1 MMAEKFSESDRALFD
16 RLSRRPS
23 PVARERPTWGFTV
36 GLGAIAVG
44 GLILFLSLD
53 AARTAQPA
61 VVTSDVVHPSQAAP
75 AVAVAQ
81 PAQAVPLSVTPAASD
96 DSANEQSQRWHAPAM
111 IVDLS
116 QGGSA
121 VPGGAISAAGAAQPS
136 AADLKASADERFA
149 ARVADGSVDV
159 AQASHIGDTRLM
171 IPQGTTIPAVL
182 ETGINSDVPGFVR
195 AVVSR
200 DVRGFDGSTVL
211 VPRGSKLIGQYRSGV
226 AVGQSRAF
234 IVWSRLLTPQGVS
247 IDIGSPAVD
256 AQGQGGVAGE
266 TNSHFLKR
274 FGAAILM
281 SVLNAGLN
289 AAVNA
294 ANPSHTSIQIGSPQ
308 QATSVAGQALQRDLD
323 TPTTITVPAG
333 TPIRAF
339 VARDLDF
346 SQVASAR

>member
-1 MMAEKFSESDRALFD
+1 MMAEKFSESDRALFE

-23 PVARERPTWGFTV
+23 PVARERPSWGFTV

-44 GLILFLSLD
+44 GLILFVSLD

-61 VVTSDVVHPSQAAP
+61 VVTSDVVRP
-75 AVAVAQ
+75 AQ
-81 PAQAVPLSVTPAASD
+81 PVVLAASAVQPVPAAVIPVTSAASD
-96 DSANEQSQRWHAPAM
+96 DAADEQSQRLHAPAM

-116 QGGSA
+116 QGGSTSGGPVA
-121 VPGGAISAAGAAQPS
+121 VAAAPQAS

-149 ARVADGSVDV
+149 ARVADGTVDV
-159 AQASHIGDTRLM
+159 AQASHIGDTKLM

-200 DVRGFDGSTVL
+200 DVRGFDGTTVL

-234 IVWSRLLTPQGVS
+234 IVWSRLLTPEGVS
-247 IDIGSPAVD
+247 IDIGSPAID

-281 SVLNAGLN
+281 SVLNAGLS
-289 AAVNA
+289 AGVNA
-294 ANPSHTSIQIGSPQ
+294 VNPSHTSIQIGSPQ
-308 QATSVAGQALQRDLD
+308 QATNVAGQALQRDLD

-346 SQVASAR
+346 SAVASAR

>member
-1 MMAEKFSESDRALFD
+1 MMAEKLPESDRALFE
-16 RLSRRPS
+16 RLSRQPS
-23 PVARERPTWGFTV
+23 AVARERPSWGFTV
-36 GLGAIAVG
+36 ALGAIAVG
-44 GLILFLSLD
+44 GLILFVSLD

-61 VVTSDVVHPSQAAP
+61 VVTSDAVRPARPAPVAAVVAP
-75 AVAVAQ
+75 
-81 PAQAVPLSVTPAASD
+81 PMQAVPIRVAPATTD
-96 DSANEQSQRWHAPAM
+96 DAAAEQSQRWHAPAM

-121 VPGGAISAAGAAQPS
+121 GGSAVAVAAAPQAS

-149 ARVADGSVDV
+149 ARVAEGGVDV

-171 IPQGTTIPAVL
+171 ISQGTVIPAVL

-226 AVGQSRAF
+226 ATGQSRAF
-234 IVWSRLLTPQGVS
+234 VVWSRLLTPQGVS

-256 AQGQGGVAGE
+256 AQGQGGVSGE

-281 SVLNAGLN
+281 SVLNAGLS

-294 ANPSHTSIQIGSPQ
+294 TNPSRTSIQIGSPQ

-346 SQVASAR
+346 SAVASAR

>member
-1 MMAEKFSESDRALFD
+1 MAEKLNESDRALFE
-16 RLSRRPS
+16 RLSRQPS
-23 PVARERPTWGFTV
+23 VVARERPSWGFTV
-36 GLGAIAVG
+36 ALGAIAVG

-61 VVTSDVVHPSQAAP
+61 VVTSDVVRPAQPAPVAAPLSQAVQLVPVSAAP
-75 AVAVAQ
+75 A
-81 PAQAVPLSVTPAASD
+81 SD
-96 DSANEQSQRWHAPAM
+96 DAAAEQAQHLHAPAM

-116 QGGSA
+116 QGGGVA
-121 VPGGAISAAGAAQPS
+121 GGAVAVAAAPQAS

-149 ARVADGSVDV
+149 ARVADGGVDV

-171 IPQGTTIPAVL
+171 IPQGTVIPAVL

-256 AQGQGGVAGE
+256 AQGQGGVSGE

-281 SVLNAGLN
+281 SVLNAGLE
-289 AAVNA
+289 AGVNA
-294 ANPSHTSIQIGSPQ
+294 VSPARTAISIGSPQ
-308 QATSVAGQALQRDLD
+308 QATSVAGQALQRDID

-346 SQVASAR
+346 SQVASTR

>member
-1 MMAEKFSESDRALFD
+1 MAKQTSESDRALFE
-16 RLSRRPS
+16 RLSRPPS
-23 PVARERPTWGFTV
+23 PVVRDRPSWGFTV

-53 AARTAQPA
+53 AARTAQPQA
-61 VVTSDVVHPSQAAP
+61 VTSDVFRPTQAVVAAP
-75 AVAVAQ
+75 PAAPPAAVTSVQ
-81 PAQAVPLSVTPAASD
+81 PAPATGNDA
-96 DSANEQSQRWHAPAM
+96 AAEQSLRWHAPAM

-116 QGGSA
+116 QGG
-121 VPGGAISAAGAAQPS
+121 GATAGAAASPPS
-136 AADLKASADERFA
+136 AAEAKASADESFA
-149 ARVADGSVDV
+149 ARVANGSVDV
-159 AQASHIGDTRLM
+159 AQASQLGDTRLM
-171 IPQGTTIPAVL
+171 IPQGTVIPAVL

-226 AVGQSRAF
+226 ATGQSRAF
-234 IVWSRLLTPQGVS
+234 VVWSRLLTPQGVS

-256 AQGQGGVAGE
+256 AQGQGGVSGE

-274 FGAAILM
+274 FGAAILL

-289 AAVNA
+289 AGVNAVN
-294 ANPSHTSIQIGSPQ
+294 PSRTSISIGSPQ

-323 TPTTITVPAG
+323 TPTTITVPPG

-346 SQVASAR
+346 SAVASAR

>member
-1 MMAEKFSESDRALFD
+1 MMAEKLSDTDRALFE
-16 RLSRRPS
+16 RLSRQPS
-23 PVARERPTWGFTV
+23 SVARERPSWGFTV
-36 GLGAIAVG
+36 ALGAIAVG
-44 GLILFLSLD
+44 GLILFVSLD

-61 VVTSDVVHPSQAAP
+61 VVTSDVVRPVQAM
-75 AVAVAQ
+75 AVAVPVAQ
-81 PAQAVPLSVTPAASD
+81 PMQAMPLRVVPTSD
-96 DSANEQSQRWHAPAM
+96 DAAAEQAQHLHAPAM

-121 VPGGAISAAGAAQPS
+121 GGGAVAVAAAPQAS

-149 ARVADGSVDV
+149 ARVADGGVDV

-234 IVWSRLLTPQGVS
+234 VVWSRLLTPQGVS

-281 SVLNAGLN
+281 SVLNAGLG

-294 ANPSHTSIQIGSPQ
+294 TNPSRTSIQIGSPQ

>member
-1 MMAEKFSESDRALFD
+1 MMAEKLTETDRALFE
-16 RLSRRPS
+16 RLSRQPS
-23 PVARERPTWGFTV
+23 AIARERPSWGFTV
-36 GLGAIAVG
+36 ALGAIAVG

-61 VVTSDVVHPSQAAP
+61 VVTSDVVRPAQPETVAAPVAQPMQLVPMRAAP
-75 AVAVAQ
+75 AIDD
-81 PAQAVPLSVTPAASD
+81 AA
-96 DSANEQSQRWHAPAM
+96 AEQSQHLHAPAM

-121 VPGGAISAAGAAQPS
+121 GGGAVAAAAPQAS

-149 ARVADGSVDV
+149 ARVAEGGVDV

-234 IVWSRLLTPQGVS
+234 VVWSRLLTPQGVS

-256 AQGQGGVAGE
+256 AQGQGGVSGE

-274 FGAAILM
+274 FGAAMLM
-281 SVLNAGLN
+281 SVLNAGLE
-289 AAVNA
+289 AGVNA
-294 ANPSHTSIQIGSPQ
+294 VSPARTAISIGSPQ
-308 QATSVAGQALQRDLD
+308 HATSVAGQALQRDLD

-346 SQVASAR
+346 SLVASAR

>member
-1 MMAEKFSESDRALFD
+1 MAEKLTESDRVLFE

-23 PVARERPTWGFTV
+23 AVVRERPSWGFTV
-36 GLGAIAVG
+36 ALGAIAAG
-44 GLILFLSLD
+44 GLLLFLSLD

-61 VVTSDVVHPSQAAP
+61 LVTSDVVHPAQPMPTAA
-75 AVAVAQ
+75 VLAQ
-81 PAQAVPLSVTPAASD
+81 PAQAMPIRVAPASD
-96 DSANEQSQRWHAPAM
+96 DAAAEQSQRWHAPAM

-116 QGGSA
+116 QGGGA
-121 VPGGAISAAGAAQPS
+121 AAGGAVALAAAPQAS

-149 ARVADGSVDV
+149 ARVADGGVDV

-234 IVWSRLLTPQGVS
+234 VVWSRLLTPQGVS

-256 AQGQGGVAGE
+256 AQGQGGVSGE

-294 ANPSHTSIQIGSPQ
+294 TNPSHTSIMIGSPQ

-346 SQVASAR
+346 SLVASAR